1 MKYARLYRVR
11 GQWELTI
18 GLDFECRQVLSV
30 QTLPNKRL
38 ARAAAL
44 LAGAKAVNF

>member
-1 MKYARLYRVR
+1 MKYARLYKVR

-18 GLDFECRQVLSV
+18 GSDFECRQVLSI

-44 LAGAKAVNF
+44 LAGAKPVNF